1 MDCGCRPK
9 KIKTPNFYK
18 PFENNKTLF
27 GTSFHELMSKIEYS
41 FQIEKETKAF
51 MKKSKINTKEQQ
63 EIIELAKRVVAHKD
77 LKEYFSKKYDV
88 ICEKEIFNQNKEIIV
103 PDRIVVSKD
112 KKHTIIDYKTGEKR
126 TSDITQ
132 IKKYE
137 DALKTMGLKI
147 GKSILIYVRPL
158 IEVVEA

>member
-1 MDCGCRPK
+1 
-9 KIKTPNFYK
+9 
-18 PFENNKTLF
+18 
-27 GTSFHELMSKIEYS
+27 MSKIEYS
-41 FQIEKETKAF
+41 FQLEKQAKAF
-51 MKKSKINTKEQQ
+51 MENTNINRKEQQ
-63 EIIELAKRVVAHKD
+63 EIIELAKKVVAHKD

-88 ICEKEIFNQNKEIIV
+88 ICEKEIYNQKKEIIV
-103 PDRIVVSKD
+103 PDRIVVSKE
-112 KKHTIIDYKTGEKR
+112 KTHTIIDYKTGEKR
-126 TSDITQ
+126 TSDIAQ